1 MRYLSLVNMKI
12 SINYRSAKKPE
23 VSKERQL
30 TYSTYFN
37 ENWQCPAKCPAT
49 KTQTI
54 NIHR

>member
-1 MRYLSLVNMKI
+1 MKI
-12 SINYRSAKKPE
+12 SINYRSTKKTE